1 MAQALCKVGGRFSKC
16 VQAPVNTCQYCGR
29 PFCGAHTYHIRDH
42 EAVCN
47 RKGCRLK
54 QDDLVQHMAYRRRVR
69 ERNHAGLCGV
79 EDCGPHP
86 RHECSLC
93 QGNFCPAH
101 VSERM
106 YPFRE
111 GYVSVTRPAS
121 VCNWC
126 WRRRKIWRR

>member
-1 MAQALCKVGGRFSKC
+1 MAEALCKVGGRFSRC
-16 VQAPVNTCQYCGR
+16 GNAALNTCQYCGR
-29 PFCGAHTYHIRDH
+29 PFCAAHAFYVREH

-47 RKGCRLK
+47 RKRCRLK
-54 QDDLVQHMAYRRRVR
+54 QDDLVQHMGYRRRVT

-79 EDCGPHP
+79 EECGPHP

-93 QGNFCPAH
+93 QGHFCAAH

-111 GYVSVTRPAS
+111 GYVSVQRPAS
-121 VCNWC
+121 VCTWC